1 MTAKLYTSTRMK
13 VKLEGKSRILE
24 DLWLVKKV
32 VNVVESQNIVMIG
45 ISLNVLTALC
55 NIDIS
60 TIFVL
65 LILSMENK

>member
-24 DLWLVKKV
+24 DLWLVKKL
-32 VNVVESQNIVMIG
+32 VNMVENQNIVMIG

-55 NIDIS
+55 NIDIL